1 MNANIFLILTTTA
14 KNILRPLMDDCS
26 YDGPHLEA
34 VKIFRKM
41 AHFQIVERMWKKPTI
56 GGKKRFLYSI
66 TVPRNAKD
74 AIDYLLEEYPNQI
87 AVAGAWFWDG
97 RQVGTQFVL
106 DEDGSKTY
114 NLDENGEP
122 IDQPITTGTSTYP
135 IGRNALLKF
144 MPDIIERD
152 SEGAIISTNPATEL
166 TDVNLEQGMQPRI
179 FD

>member
-1 MNANIFLILTTTA
+1 MNVNVFLIITQTA
-14 KNILRPLMDDCS
+14 KNTLRHLMDDHE
-26 YDGPHLEA
+26 YDGQHLKA
-34 VKIFRKM
+34 VRIFRRM
-41 AHFQIVERMWKKPTI
+41 AHYQVVEQMWKTPTI
-56 GGKKRFLYSI
+56 ATKKRYLFSI
-66 TVPRNAKD
+66 TLPSKAKD

-122 IDQPITTGTSTYP
+122 IDQPLTTGTSTYP